1 MSGITLR
8 DAHYSELPEVARVM
22 SRAFW
27 KDELF
32 GDLIHPH
39 REQYP
44 EDVDLYWL
52 RRARVVFWDYRWRL
66 IVAVSNDQSGKESI
80 VGIAQ
85 WERLGDG
92 GKKLE
97 CATLDPRNL
106 LKPLSSLAMTL
117 HARLYPN
124 RAADPAQEDAV
135 ERAYPCFDSIWS
147 GKRAESWYLAALA
160 IRPDF
165 HGKGVGRKLAQWGIE
180 KAQEE
185 KICASLAAVE
195 GTEEFY
201 IKCGFKEQFGSAKS
215 GEGNPLADVP
225 GALMF
230 WYWPRT

>member
-66 IVAVSNDQSGKESI
+66 IVAVSKDQSGKESI

-85 WERLGDG
+85 WERLGNG

-97 CATLDPRNL
+97 CSTLDPRNL
-106 LKPLSSLAMTL
+106 LKPLSSLAMTV
-117 HARLYPN
+117 HARVYPN

-160 IRPDF
+160 VRPGF
-165 HGKGVGRKLAQWGIE
+165 HGRGVGRKLVQWGME

-185 KICASLAAVE
+185 KVCASLAAVD

-201 IKCGFKEQFGSAKS
+201 MKCGFAEQFGSAKS
-215 GEGNPLADVP
+215 GEGNPLRDVP

>member
-1 MSGITLR
+1 MSGIILR
-8 DAHYSELPEVARVM
+8 DVHYSELPEVARVM

-66 IVAVSNDQSGKESI
+66 IVAVSKDLSGKESI

-97 CATLDPRNL
+97 CSTLDPRNL
-106 LKPLSSLAMTL
+106 LKPLTSLAMAV

-124 RAADPAQEDAV
+124 RAADPEQEDAV

-165 HGKGVGRKLAQWGIE
+165 HGKGVGRRLVQWGME

-185 KICASLAAVE
+185 KICASLAAVD

-201 IKCGFKEQFGSAKS
+201 NKCGFTEQFGSAKA
-215 GEGNPLADVP
+215 GEGNPLRDVP